1 MDLVFTG
8 TTQNSMENSQILKN
22 LVEKV
27 QAGQTAAFGEIYNL
41 YFEKVYR
48 FIFYRVSHKELAED
62 LAEEVFIK
70 IHKKINSVKESQA
83 FEGWMYQIARNT
95 VIDYYRSKK
104 TLVSLDDI
112 ENTLEY
118 ETNIVDS
125 LNLQSHQKILLKF
138 LNQLPP
144 DQQTVIKL
152 KFLENLDNPEIAAIL
167 KKSEGAIRVIQ
178 HRALTQLQNLAKG
191 LEKPF

>member
-8 TTQNSMENSQILKN
+8 TTQNSMENSQTLRN

-27 QAGQTAAFGEIYNL
+27 QAGQSEAFGQIYNL

-62 LAEEVFIK
+62 LAEEVFLK
-70 IHKKINSVKESQA
+70 IQKKINGVKEAQA

-104 TLVSLDDI
+104 TLVSLDEV

-118 ETNIVDS
+118 ETNV
-125 LNLQSHQKILLKF
+125 
-138 LNQLPP
+138 
-144 DQQTVIKL
+144 
-152 KFLENLDNPEIAAIL
+152 
-167 KKSEGAIRVIQ
+167 
-178 HRALTQLQNLAKG
+178 
-191 LEKPF
+191 